1 LDSELRADCSLNL
14 NQFDSIMA
22 LYLARSGK
30 HGEWEAEF
38 LEAGQIRIIWG
49 NEVLR
54 DLSTLQTRE
63 ELREYLAEVFT
74 ERPPGWVRNA
84 AGQIWTPCHRMKVG
98 DWVAM
103 PSKMNPTI
111 HIGEV
116 TAPYKY
122 DPTKPA
128 EHRHSVSVNWFA
140 QDIPRERFDQDILYS
155 LGAFMTFCQIKRN
168 DAEARVRAMAENDWK
183 SSKAAILQPTLDDE
197 GGEEPSTIDIEEIAQ
212 DQLSRLIIARFKGD
226 GLEDLVGAI
235 LKAQGF
241 VVHSPPKG
249 ADHGVDLL
257 AAPDTL
263 GFGTPRVCV
272 QVKSSEGP
280 IERVVLDQLIGTMQN
295 FGADQGLLVSW
306 GGFKSSIEKE
316 RAKQF
321 FRVRLWNRKDLI
333 SELLAVYERL
343 PEEIQAELPLKRIWT
358 VAVPAED

>member
-1 LDSELRADCSLNL
+1 
-14 NQFDSIMA
+14 
-22 LYLARSGK
+22 
-30 HGEWEAEF
+30 
-38 LEAGQIRIIWG
+38 
-49 NEVLR
+49 
-54 DLSTLQTRE
+54 
-63 ELREYLAEVFT
+63 
-74 ERPPGWVRNA
+74 
-84 AGQIWTPCHRMKVG
+84 MKVG

-235 LKAQGF
+235 LKAQAQDRKSTF
-241 VVHSPPKG
+241 NF
-249 ADHGVDLL
+249 
-257 AAPDTL
+257 L
-263 GFGTPRVCV
+263 GFTFYWGKSRRGKPVIKLKTDRKRKAAKKTALTRWIKANRHLPRSEQH
-272 QVKSSEGP
+272 QVLSAKLRGLYHYYGVSDNIS
-280 IERVVLDQLIGTMQN
+280 VLLSLRRHVTIT
-295 FGADQGLLVSW
+295 W
-306 GGFKSSIEKE
+306 
-316 RAKQF
+316 
-321 FRVRLWNRKDLI
+321 RK
-333 SELLAVYERL
+333 
-343 PEEIQAELPLKRIWT
+343 
-358 VAVPAED
+358 